1 MSRADGRRRAAAA
14 AGGGPADEELVAY
27 AGDNAIVMIVTVVSE
42 GRGGRLGGRERSI
55 SHPAALWAAVWLSV
69 DDAIRLGLG
78 QGFQQAGPLLEIS
91 SLPCKLCKLPAPLA
105 GPVRLGPSGRTRI
118 FGSSARAIPV
128 AAARAA
134 PQPCGTA
141 DAIARSVVAARA
153 EVPRRLRTVRLA
165 REPTRPGIPGLAG
178 AREARTTGVRPVLP
192 RSKHLSQHSDRLGR
206 QAEANLSVPTA
217 LECAARCAT
226 LYDSSS
232 PHAHWPSPLGR
243 TRTRPGFIAGLC
255 TPDSA
260 APMRRA
266 PQAQGRR
273 CA

>member
-14 AGGGPADEELVAY
+14 AGGPADEELVAY

-42 GRGGRLGGRERSI
+42 GRGGQLGGRERSI

-91 SLPCKLCKLPAPLA
+91 SLPCKLCKLPAPPA

-255 TPDSA
+255 TPVSA